1 MTENSIGVFVG
12 SETKF
17 KNIAIA
23 IKLVNPAMQQRHLGL
38 FLKPDG
44 DNSVK
49 LLHLA
54 WHNDFRLDDKNN
66 ISNDYFYLPTF
77 NGCEETLAEIFVDW
91 LITVWEE
98 NRDGLPYSIIYNNTD
113 LAFDA
118 SGKVRELS
126 IGEGFTCSTFVL
138 ECFKS
143 QGYDLIKYETWPS
156 RPEDKD
162 WSTTIFSFLE
172 RTGSEPAHIQVQRT
186 HNTVTRY
193 RPEEVAAAASLSKF
207 DERRLCFEEVI
218 PLSCDIVRIVS

>member
-1 MTENSIGVFVG
+1 MTENSIDVFIDG
-12 SETKF
+12 ETKF

-23 IKLVNPAMQQRHLGL
+23 IKLVNPELQQRHLGL

-44 DNSVK
+44 DESVQ

-54 WHNDFRLDDKNN
+54 WHNDFRLDKN
-66 ISNDYFYLPTF
+66 ISSGYFYIPTF

-98 NRDGLPYSIIYNNTD
+98 NRGGLPYSILYND
-113 LAFDA
+113 ADFAFDD

-143 QGYDLIKYETWPS
+143 QGYDLIMYDSWPS

-162 WSTTIFSFLE
+162 WSNTIFSYLE
-172 RTGSEPAHIQVQRT
+172 QTGTEPQHIQVQKT
-186 HNTVTRY
+186 YSTVTRY

-207 DERRLCFEEVI
+207 DERKLCFEDVI
-218 PLSCDIVRIVS
+218 PLSCEIVRKVS

>member
-1 MTENSIGVFVG
+1 MIENSIGAFVG
-12 SETKF
+12 NETNF

-23 IKLVNPAMQQRHLGL
+23 IKLVNPELQQRHLGL

-44 DNSVK
+44 DDSVR

-54 WHNDFRLDDKNN
+54 WHNDFRLDDTIGNG
-66 ISNDYFYLPTF
+66 YFYLPTF

-98 NRDGLPYSIIYNNTD
+98 NRDGLPYSILYNDTD
-113 LAFDA
+113 FAFDT
-118 SGKVRELS
+118 SGKVRGLS

-156 RPEDKD
+156 RQDD
-162 WSTTIFSFLE
+162 INWSDTVFYYLE
-172 RTGSEPAHIQVQRT
+172 NTGAEEQHVQAQRT
-186 HNTVTRY
+186 CKTVTRY
-193 RPEEVAAAASLSKF
+193 RPEEVAAAANLSRFDKRKLSFDEVASLS
-207 DERRLCFEEVI
+207 R
-218 PLSCDIVRIVS
+218 DIVQRVS